1 MVNNNTTTSA
11 SKDSNDDEYF
21 IAEICVS
28 IDDLCRQNKTLE
40 DNVHHIQQC
49 QQGTNM
55 VEELEVLDPQPLS
68 DKIWEASVLEKINFP
83 SLAKFDR
90 CIIPYEHVASFNV

>member
-1 MVNNNTTTSA
+1 MVNKKTTASA

-28 IDDLCRQNKTLE
+28 IYDLCRQNKTLE
-40 DNVHHIQQC
+40 DNVQHIQQC

-55 VEELEVLDPQPLS
+55 VEELEVLYPQPLS
-68 DKIWEASVLEKINFP
+68 DKIWEASVLEKFKFP

-90 CIIPYEHVASFNV
+90 CIIPYEHVASINV